1 MNRLN
6 TLFES
11 LHGFWAARATRE
23 RRILLTGGIASL
35 VLVGWVLVWE
45 PVNSWAADQQQRLAR
60 TAETAAVVSHGRERL
75 AAVDDS
81 DERDAGLPVAVAA
94 STRSPMQAARRVA
107 EELDIVDAI
116 ERREPTADG
125 GLRIRFSE
133 LRFSALVR
141 WVKAMEDHGLAVT
154 RARLNP
160 SDPDR
165 PQGRVRA
172 ELDLA
177 PGAT

>member
-11 LHGFWAARATRE
+11 LHDFWAARATRE

-35 VLVGWVLVWE
+35 VLVGWALVWE

-75 AAVDDS
+75 TAADDS
-81 DERDAGLPVAVAA
+81 DAGLPVAVAA

-107 EELDIVDAI
+107 EELDILDAI

-125 GLRIRFSE
+125 GLRIRFGE

-141 WVKAMEDHGLAVT
+141 WVKAMEDRGLAVT

-160 SDPDR
+160 ADPDQ